1 MPGNDAGARHPRSGG
16 PSVRRGARCGGATG
30 PDSTTRTAAPGPASQ
45 GCPRDG
51 HRRSVQSAVT
61 PGPELHGL
69 RVRLR
74 QAHPIAL
81 DVAFECGAGE
91 LLALVGPSGSGK
103 TTVLRC
109 IAGLA
114 TPRDGEVTCDGETWL
129 DVRGGAAASP
139 QQRRVGLVFQ
149 HYALFPHLDALA
161 NVATAMS
168 HQPREERAGRAR
180 TLLARVNMEGLESRR
195 PSELSGGQRQ
205 RVALARALAR
215 DPRALL
221 LDEPF
226 SAVDQLTRRRLRLEL
241 AQLRR
246 EIRIPMV
253 LVTHDLD
260 EAQLLG
266 DRLSVLHHGRT
277 LQTGGVQKV
286 MRQPASALV
295 ARLLDHRNVFTGV
308 VSRHDAPNG
317 KTWIDWAGTEI
328 ECALATRFVPGD
340 RVDWVVPESHVVMHR
355 RERPSRGERENPM
368 RGVARDVVIL
378 GGDARVTLD
387 VRGAD
392 TPLTFEVSAHV
403 AARNRVES
411 GAEVAVSLLADGIHL
426 MPAAHA
432 DITLDRRVR
441 SES

>member
-1 MPGNDAGARHPRSGG
+1 MTTESDAG
-16 PSVRRGARCGGATG
+16 
-30 PDSTTRTAAPGPASQ
+30 
-45 GCPRDG
+45 
-51 HRRSVQSAVT
+51 
-61 PGPELHGL
+61 GL
-69 RVRLR
+69 RVCLR
-74 QAHPIAL
+74 QEHPIAL

-114 TPRDGEVTCDGETWL
+114 TPRDGEVTCNGETWL
-129 DVRGGAAASP
+129 DVRAGTTASP

-161 NVATAMS
+161 NVASAMS
-168 HQPREERAGRAR
+168 HQPRRERTARAR
-180 TLLARVNMEGLESRR
+180 ALLARVNMDGLEARR

-246 EIRIPMV
+246 QIRSPMV

-266 DRLSVLHHGRT
+266 DRISVLHHGRT
-277 LQTGGVQKV
+277 LQTGEVREV
-286 MRQPASALV
+286 LHQPASALV
-295 ARLLDHRNVFTGV
+295 ARLLDQRNVFAGV
-308 VSRHDAPNG
+308 VSRHDDRKG
-317 KTWIDWAGTEI
+317 KTWLDWAGHAI
-328 ECALATRFVPGD
+328 ECALAARFAPGD
-340 RVDWVVPESHVVMHR
+340 RVDWMVPESHVVMHR
-355 RERPSRGERENPM
+355 RERPSRGERENPV

-387 VRGAD
+387 VHGAD

-403 AARNRVES
+403 AARNRVEA
-411 GAEVAVSLLADGIHL
+411 GAEVTVSLLADGIHL
-426 MPAAHA
+426 MPAAPA
-432 DITLDRRVR
+432 DVTLDRRIR
-441 SES
+441 PESR

>member
-1 MPGNDAGARHPRSGG
+1 MPAREATPTRAS
-16 PSVRRGARCGGATG
+16 RRTTPE
-30 PDSTTRTAAPGPASQ
+30 PDLR
-45 GCPRDG
+45 
-51 HRRSVQSAVT
+51 
-61 PGPELHGL
+61 GL
-69 RVRLR
+69 QVRLL
-74 QAHPIAL
+74 QEHPVAL

-103 TTVLRC
+103 TTALRC

-114 TPRDGEVTCDGETWL
+114 TPRDGEVTCNGETWL
-129 DVRGGAAASP
+129 DVRGGTVASP

-161 NVATAMS
+161 NVASAMS
-168 HQPREERAGRAR
+168 HQPRGDRPARAR
-180 TLLARVNMEGLESRR
+180 ALLARVNMDGLEARR

-215 DPRALL
+215 DPQALL

-277 LQTGGVQKV
+277 LQTGNVQEV
-286 MRQPASALV
+286 LHQPANALV
-295 ARLLDHRNVFTGV
+295 ARLLDQRNVFTGV
-308 VSRHDAPNG
+308 VSRHDEHRG
-317 KTWIDWAGTEI
+317 TTWIDWAGTGI
-328 ECALATRFVPGD
+328 ECALATRFTPGD

-355 RERPSRGERENPM
+355 RERPSRGERENPV
-368 RGVARDVVIL
+368 RGIARDVVTL

-387 VRGAD
+387 VHGVD

-403 AARNRVES
+403 AARNRVSAE
-411 GAEVAVSLLADGIHL
+411 AEVSVSLLADGIHL
-426 MPAAHA
+426 MPAG
-432 DITLDRRVR
+432 D
-441 SES
+441 SGK

>member
-1 MPGNDAGARHPRSGG
+1 MGG
-16 PSVRRGARCGGATG
+16 GS
-30 PDSTTRTAAPGPASQ
+30 DF
-45 GCPRDG
+45 
-51 HRRSVQSAVT
+51 
-61 PGPELHGL
+61 LGL

-74 QAHPIAL
+74 QERPILL
-81 DVAFECGAGE
+81 DVSFECGAGE

-114 TPRDGEVTCDGETWL
+114 APPEGEVTCNGETWL
-129 DVRGGAAASP
+129 DTRSGAATSP
-139 QQRRVGLVFQ
+139 QRRRVGLVFQ

-161 NVATAMS
+161 NVASAMT
-168 HQPREERAGRAR
+168 HRPRRERAGRAR
-180 TLLARVNMEGLESRR
+180 TLLARVNMQGLEARR
-195 PSELSGGQRQ
+195 PADLSGGQRQ

-215 DPRALL
+215 DPQVLL

-277 LQTGGVQKV
+277 LQTGPMQEVI
-286 MRQPASALV
+286 RHPTSAVV
-295 ARLLDHRNVFTGV
+295 ARLIDHRNVFTGV
-308 VSRHDAPNG
+308 VSRHDEEADR
-317 KTWIDWAGTEI
+317 TWLDWAGTQL
-328 ECALATRFVPGD
+328 ECELATAFEPGE
-340 RVDWVVPESHVVMHR
+340 RVDWLVPESHVVMHR
-355 RERPSRGERENPM
+355 RERPSRGEHENPV
-368 RGVARDVVIL
+368 RGTARDVVIL

-387 VRGAD
+387 VEGAD
-392 TPLTFEVSAHV
+392 APLTFEVSAHV
-403 AARNRVES
+403 AQRNRVAT
-411 GAEVAVSLLADGIHL
+411 GAEVSVSLLASGIHV
-426 MPAAHA
+426 MPA
-432 DITLDRRVR
+432 
-441 SES
+441 SGSGS

>member
-1 MPGNDAGARHPRSGG
+1 MA
-16 PSVRRGARCGGATG
+16 
-30 PDSTTRTAAPGPASQ
+30 PASD
-45 GCPRDG
+45 R
-51 HRRSVQSAVT
+51 
-61 PGPELHGL
+61 LGL

-74 QAHPIAL
+74 QEHPVAL

-109 IAGLA
+109 ISGLA
-114 TPRDGEVTCDGETWL
+114 TPRDGEVTCNGETWL
-129 DVRGGAAASP
+129 DTGRGEAASP
-139 QQRRVGLVFQ
+139 QRRRVGLVFQ

-161 NVATAMS
+161 NVASAMS
-168 HQPREERAGRAR
+168 HQPRRERATRAR
-180 TLLARVNMEGLESRR
+180 ALLARVNMEGLEARR

-205 RVALARALAR
+205 RIALARALAR

-277 LQTGGVQKV
+277 LQTGEMQEVLHH
-286 MRQPASALV
+286 PASAVV

-308 VSRHDAPNG
+308 VSRHDQQG
-317 KTWIDWAGTEI
+317 GRTWLDWAGTEV
-328 ECALATRFVPGD
+328 ECTLATRFAPGD
-340 RVDWVVPESHVVMHR
+340 RVEWVIPESHVVMHR
-355 RERPSRGERENPM
+355 RERPSRGERENPVS
-368 RGVARDVVIL
+368 GTARDVVLL

-387 VRGAD
+387 VPGAD

-403 AARNRVES
+403 AARNRVAA
-411 GAEVAVSLLADGIHL
+411 GAEVSVSLLANGIHL
-426 MPAAHA
+426 MPASDAGQ
-432 DITLDRRVR
+432 
-441 SES
+441 

>member
-1 MPGNDAGARHPRSGG
+1 MTREPESGG
-16 PSVRRGARCGGATG
+16 
-30 PDSTTRTAAPGPASQ
+30 
-45 GCPRDG
+45 
-51 HRRSVQSAVT
+51 
-61 PGPELHGL
+61 LK
-69 RVRLR
+69 VRLR
-74 QAHPIAL
+74 QGHPVAL
-81 DVAFECGAGE
+81 EVAFECGAGE

-114 TPRDGEVTCDGETWL
+114 TPRDGEVTCNGETWL
-129 DVRGGAAASP
+129 DVRAGTTASP

-161 NVATAMS
+161 NVASAMS
-168 HQPREERAGRAR
+168 HQPRGERTARAR
-180 TLLARVNMEGLESRR
+180 ALLARVNMDGLEARR

-266 DRLSVLHHGRT
+266 DRISVLHHGRT
-277 LQTGGVQKV
+277 LQTGGVQEV
-286 MRQPASALV
+286 LRQPASALV
-295 ARLLDHRNVFTGV
+295 ARLLDQRNVFAGV
-308 VSRHDAPNG
+308 VLRHDDRGG
-317 KTWIDWAGTEI
+317 KTWLDWAGHEI
-328 ECALATRFVPGD
+328 ECALAARFVPGD

-355 RERPSRGERENPM
+355 RERPSRGERENPV

-387 VRGAD
+387 VHGAD
-392 TPLTFEVSAHV
+392 TPLTFEVSEHV
-403 AARNRVES
+403 AARNRVEA
-411 GAEVAVSLLADGIHL
+411 GAEVSVSLLADGIHL
-426 MPAAHA
+426 MPAAHP
-432 DITLDRRVR
+432 DVTPDRRAR
-441 SES
+441 PESR

>member
-1 MPGNDAGARHPRSGG
+1 MTPEPNPG
-16 PSVRRGARCGGATG
+16 
-30 PDSTTRTAAPGPASQ
+30 
-45 GCPRDG
+45 
-51 HRRSVQSAVT
+51 
-61 PGPELHGL
+61 GL
-69 RVRLR
+69 QVRLR
-74 QAHPIAL
+74 QEHPIVL

-114 TPRDGEVTCDGETWL
+114 TPRDGTVTCNAETWL
-129 DVRGGAAASP
+129 DVRRGASASP

-161 NVATAMS
+161 NVTSAMS
-168 HQPREERAGRAR
+168 HQPRRERDERARA
-180 TLLARVNMEGLESRR
+180 LLARVNMDGLEARR
-195 PSELSGGQRQ
+195 PAELSGGQRQ

-215 DPRALL
+215 EPRVLL

-277 LQTGGVQKV
+277 LQTGQTLDVI
-286 MRQPASALV
+286 RHPASALV
-295 ARLLDHRNVFTGV
+295 ARLLDHRNVFTGTV
-308 VSRHDAPNG
+308 ARHDEHTG
-317 KTWIDWAGTEI
+317 MTWIDWTGGEI
-328 ECALATRFVPGD
+328 ECALATRFAPGD
-340 RVDWVVPESHVVMHR
+340 RVDWLIPESHVVMHR
-355 RERPSRGERENPM
+355 RERPSRGEHENPV
-368 RGVARDVVIL
+368 RGVVRDVVVL
-378 GGDARVTLD
+378 GGSARVTLD
-387 VRGAD
+387 VHGAD
-392 TPLTFEVSAHV
+392 TPLTFEVSEHV
-403 AARNRVES
+403 AARNRVEA
-411 GAEVAVSLLADGIHL
+411 GAEVSVSLLAAGIHM
-426 MPAAHA
+426 MPAGSH
-432 DITLDRRVR
+432 R
-441 SES
+441 

>member
-1 MPGNDAGARHPRSGG
+1 MGG
-16 PSVRRGARCGGATG
+16 GS
-30 PDSTTRTAAPGPASQ
+30 DF
-45 GCPRDG
+45 
-51 HRRSVQSAVT
+51 
-61 PGPELHGL
+61 LGL

-74 QAHPIAL
+74 QERPILL
-81 DVAFECGAGE
+81 DAAFECGAGE

-114 TPRDGEVTCDGETWL
+114 APPEGEVTCNGETWL
-129 DVRGGAAASP
+129 DTRSGAATSP
-139 QQRRVGLVFQ
+139 QRRRVGLVFQ

-161 NVATAMS
+161 NVASAMT
-168 HQPREERAGRAR
+168 HRPRRERAGHARA
-180 TLLARVNMEGLESRR
+180 LLARVNMQGLEARR
-195 PSELSGGQRQ
+195 PADLSGGQRQ

-215 DPRALL
+215 DPQVLL

-277 LQTGGVQKV
+277 LQTGPMQDVI
-286 MRQPASALV
+286 RHPTSAVV
-295 ARLLDHRNVFTGV
+295 ARLIDHRNVFAGI
-308 VSRHDAPNG
+308 VSRHDERAG
-317 KTWIDWAGTEI
+317 RTWLDWAGTEL
-328 ECALATRFVPGD
+328 ECELATRFEPGE
-340 RVDWVVPESHVVMHR
+340 RVDWLVPESHVVMHR
-355 RERPSRGERENPM
+355 RERPSRGEHENPV
-368 RGVARDVVIL
+368 RGIARDVVIL

-387 VRGAD
+387 VEGAGA
-392 TPLTFEVSAHV
+392 PLTFEVSAHV
-403 AARNRVES
+403 AHRNRVAA
-411 GAEVAVSLLADGIHL
+411 GAEISVSLLASGIHV
-426 MPAAHA
+426 MPAS
-432 DITLDRRVR
+432 D
-441 SES
+441 SGS